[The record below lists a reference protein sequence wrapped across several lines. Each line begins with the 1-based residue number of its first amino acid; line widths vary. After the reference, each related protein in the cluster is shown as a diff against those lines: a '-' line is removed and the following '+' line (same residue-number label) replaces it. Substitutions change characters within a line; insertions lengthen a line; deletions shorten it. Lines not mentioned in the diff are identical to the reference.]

1 MSQKA
6 LSQKPLSQKHRAGV
20 ETTQPAATP
29 MMETMKTEDTR
40 NV

>member
-1 MSQKA
+1 MMETLKQK
-6 LSQKPLSQKHRAGV
+6 LLSQKHRAGV